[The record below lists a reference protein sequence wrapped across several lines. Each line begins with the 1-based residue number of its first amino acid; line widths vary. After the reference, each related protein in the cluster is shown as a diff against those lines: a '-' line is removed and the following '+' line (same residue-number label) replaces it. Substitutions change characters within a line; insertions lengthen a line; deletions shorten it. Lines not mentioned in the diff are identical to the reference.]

1 MYCRNRATSFNIWF
15 KWEQQKETIKQRVSS
30 FLFSVFVQA
39 LRFGFKWEI
48 RQKWGNI
55 RKHIYIYLCEK
66 KNCEWE
72 ISRKR
77 RGVVRVERAEQ
88 PNNKQLLLCFLH
100 LRVSKTPQ
108 ISICYLLSIE
118 LNPFFILGN
127 VLRNKFYIIISV
139 VPIFYGIRHINL
151 CTLCFILFDF
161 SISHSFSFSSV
172 RSFVCSFAVFLLLTH
187 SSTSTFVYSFG

>member
-1 MYCRNRATSFNIWF
+1 MRTAKRNYKT
-15 KWEQQKETIKQRVSS
+15 EGV
-30 FLFSVFVQA
+30 FLFIF
-39 LRFGFKWEI
+39 RFCASASFWI
-48 RQKWGNI
+48 QVGNQTKM
-55 RKHIYIYLCEK
+55 RKYKKTYLHLFMWK

-161 SISHSFSFSSV
+161 SFSHSFSFSSV